1 MIYSAVKNVG
11 MRAHALDISFSSK
24 MNILS
29 SFGFLLTLYNVP
41 WFDGINNIGYIYI
54 YINSNFLRGGA
65 YNLR

>member
-41 WFDGINNIGYIYI
+41 RLNVSKNV
-54 YINSNFLRGGA
+54 A
-65 YNLR
+65 NLV